1 MKHLSIKKFGNSA
14 GVILPKEVLERL
26 RVDVGDELFL
36 IEAADGSLTLTPYDP
51 EFAEQMKLAER
62 GMKKYRNTL
71 KALSE

>member
-1 MKHLSIKKFGNSA
+1 MKHLPIRKFGNSA

-26 RVDVGDELFL
+26 RVDVGDALYFVE
-36 IEAADGSLTLTPYDP
+36 EPDGSLKLTAYDP
-51 EFAEQMKLAER
+51 EFDEQLKIAER